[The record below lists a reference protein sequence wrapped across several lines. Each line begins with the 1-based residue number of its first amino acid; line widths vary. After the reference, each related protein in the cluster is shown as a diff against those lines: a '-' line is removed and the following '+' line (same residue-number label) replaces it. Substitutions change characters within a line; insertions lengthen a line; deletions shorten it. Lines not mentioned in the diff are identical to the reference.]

1 MHTMTFWK
9 ELSSDG
15 PVIGH
20 RDGTGPNHGAKFGAW
35 QLRALGELSTERCEI
50 GNLKVQGTKLFLHG
64 RKDAVNKHP
73 ASSSVGV
80 SIEHRV
86 QSRTSSSPFA
96 VVSLVKKD

>member
-15 PVIGH
+15 RVIGR
-20 RDGTGPNHGAKFGAW
+20 RDGTGPNHEEEFGAW
-35 QLRALGELSTERCEI
+35 RLRALGELSTDRCDI
-50 GNLKVQGTKLFLHG
+50 CKVQGTKLFLHG

-86 QSRTSSSPFA
+86 QSRTSSSSSA